1 MVEYGQGVGQAT
13 GVGAG
18 NHGGGSQ
25 DLGAGAVA
33 FMNDAVNQLNAL
45 PPTTLVII
53 VVLIFL
59 GLVIVRRAF

>member
-13 GVGAG
+13 GVGG
-18 NHGGGSQ
+18 GSHGGGSQ
-25 DLGAGAVA
+25 DLGAGAMA

-53 VVLIFL
+53 VVLIFV
-59 GLVIVRRAF
+59 GLVLVRRAF